1 MNHNETNGN
10 QHFDL
15 VKTEQYQGNLLKGI
29 DKKTEG
35 IKSINRVSTYV
46 LLSVTHFL

>member
-15 VKTEQYQGNLLKGI
+15 VKTEEKWQQNQGNLLRGI
-29 DKKTEG
+29 DK
-35 IKSINRVSTYV
+35 
-46 LLSVTHFL
+46 FLGVALKAVRQPF

>member
-15 VKTEQYQGNLLKGI
+15 VKTEQNWQQNQGNLLRDI
-29 DKKTEG
+29 DNFLDVGLKAVRAG
-35 IKSINRVSTYV
+35 
-46 LLSVTHFL
+46 LL